1 MKRLFTIKKVLIYK
15 KWSFLPIQIW
25 WINIY
30 KNNKTQSMTEISNE
44 RDIKVALTSLKLVL
58 DTIQNGNSEV
68 DNS

>member
-1 MKRLFTIKKVLIYK
+1 
-15 KWSFLPIQIW
+15 
-25 WINIY
+25 
-30 KNNKTQSMTEISNE
+30 MTEISNE